1 MHEAAFTGEVIQTDT
16 QTHTHTLV
24 IQTWR
29 YNTKHFGN
37 VDTES
42 NMVEL
47 IINAWNIQHGWQGD
61 DGRVGYC

>member
-16 QTHTHTLV
+16 HV

-47 IINAWNIQHGWQGD
+47 IINAWNI
-61 DGRVGYC
+61 